1 MIKNLPLR
9 SDLCRWPS
17 FRRLRFT
24 RLEINLRALN
34 EAIETSLMHGL
45 DMYKDVAATVVRR
58 DEANTRAVGR
68 RRRSQCARPQLRSAR
83 SQSQMDR

>member
-1 MIKNLPLR
+1 
-9 SDLCRWPS
+9 
-17 FRRLRFT
+17 
-24 RLEINLRALN
+24 
-34 EAIETSLMHGL
+34 
-45 DMYKDVAATVVRR
+45 MYKDVAATVVRR